1 MEKERKAVVFVHG
14 FMGSPKQFIS
24 LKGRLVDCGADIFCP
39 VLAGHEASFED
50 FRHSG
55 GEAWQKSLSDAV
67 DELRSKYDRIILIGH
82 SMGGLLA
89 VREAI
94 RDPEKI
100 DRVIAIGFP
109 ITVTVRPSWLQMN
122 MKAAKPAVQGE
133 DPRITAARSMAG
145 VKIEGAG
152 QYFRTLPNNMQF
164 LHVASDTRKQLPRLK
179 TPLTVINF
187 KRDEIVGGNAKKL
200 VMKILPNTKFYLLDN
215 SYHFYFTPEET
226 DLMISIIKEAVEPNG

>member
-1 MEKERKAVVFVHG
+1 MENERVAAVFVHG
-14 FMGSPKQFIS
+14 FMGSPKQFVS
-24 LKGRLVDCGADIFCP
+24 LKERLADCGADIYCP
-39 VLAGHEASFED
+39 VLAGHETSFED
-50 FRHSG
+50 FQRSN

-67 DELRSKYDRIILIGH
+67 DGLRDKYDRIILIGH

-89 VREAI
+89 VREAV
-94 RDPEKI
+94 RNSAKI

-122 MKAAKPAVQGE
+122 MKAAKPAVPGE

-145 VKIEGAG
+145 VKIDSVGK
-152 QYFRTLPNNMQF
+152 YFRTLPNNMQF
-164 LHVASDTRKQLPRLK
+164 LHVAADSRKQLPKLK

-187 KRDEIVGGNAKKL
+187 KKDEIVGGNAKKF

-226 DLMISIIKEAVEPNG
+226 ELMVSVIKDAVGTKA